1 MYTYTCTCNELPVAI
16 SALVACAMPRPRGMM
31 MMPRPS
37 RAPDLQQEDENDLDE
52 ITLFNDDDLDEKPP
66 LGPSQA
72 PAGHDDDAKDLSSMS
87 ETDKEDASVDDD
99 DDVLITV
106 DQIPLLITVDAKDEG
121 DPQIKRQQVVVDL
134 TARDVCDHVLDGTR
148 MCVNMAKQLTSLRKE
163 HKKLSQAHKD
173 LSTDHK
179 ELLEDLMHSYQEK
192 KQELNDLSQK
202 HNELSSATSWRSKA
216 YKEFE
221 K

>member
-1 MYTYTCTCNELPVAI
+1 MYTYTCTCNDLSVAI

-52 ITLFNDDDLDEKPP
+52 ITLFNDDDLDEKLP

-72 PAGHDDDAKDLSSMS
+72 PAGHDDDAKDVSSMS
-87 ETDKEDASVDDD
+87 DTDKEDASVDD

-121 DPQIKRQQVVVDL
+121 DPQIKRQKVVVDL
-134 TARDVCDHVLDGTR
+134 TARYVCDHVLNGTM
-148 MCVNMAKQLTSLRKE
+148 MCVNIAKQLTS
-163 HKKLSQAHKD
+163 
-173 LSTDHK
+173 
-179 ELLEDLMHSYQEK
+179 Y
-192 KQELNDLSQK
+192 
-202 HNELSSATSWRSKA
+202 
-216 YKEFE
+216 
-221 K
+221 